1 VKDKILKLFSW
12 YFNKRVLPYWLVL
25 VIDSIIVV
33 VSGMLAMLL
42 QHDSYVSINNFFTI
56 AGTFACY
63 LVAYLI
69 GFRIMKTYLGVI
81 RYSSFVDL
89 YRVALANLIGIAIIF
104 IIRHITPIDKV
115 LFPVSWEVL
124 LISFVLSTTLMW
136 GMRIIVKYI
145 YDIYFVSSSARKVF
159 IYGVKEGGI
168 ALAKSIHS
176 QESHFVSSGLRKR

>member
-1 VKDKILKLFSW
+1 MREVKDKILKLFSW

-42 QHDSYVSINNFFTI
+42 HHDSYVSINNFFTI

-63 LVAYLI
+63 LVAY
-69 GFRIMKTYLGVI
+69 
-81 RYSSFVDL
+81 
-89 YRVALANLIGIAIIF
+89 LIGIAIIF

-176 QESHFVSSGLRKR
+176 QESHFIVAGFVSDDKSDCEHILMG